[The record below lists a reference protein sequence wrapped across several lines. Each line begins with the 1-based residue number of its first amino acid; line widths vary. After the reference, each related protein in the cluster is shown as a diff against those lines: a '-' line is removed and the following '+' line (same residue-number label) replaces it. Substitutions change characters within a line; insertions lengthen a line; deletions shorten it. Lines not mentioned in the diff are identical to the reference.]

1 MSKLIVTIARLGS
14 GGAERVLS
22 ILSGPFA
29 NHFDEVIYIM
39 WDGGT
44 AYYTLDNRIRLVS
57 LPDCSH
63 RKGRLQ
69 QISTFRRIVK
79 QETPDL
85 ILSFLTPINMLV
97 LTSTLCMR
105 IPVIVAERNDPM
117 FVSGGKLAMLVRDM
131 LYKRAKG
138 ILAQTEYAKS
148 CYHGSLNPK
157 TTVIY
162 NPVTMSKDLVG
173 SALISAKEKMI
184 ISVGSLGLKKDQIT
198 LIKAFHK
205 FYQNHKDYKLVI
217 YGEGKLRGTLEQFI
231 VSIGLKD
238 IVLLPG
244 SSKQVW
250 EAMKKAEIF
259 TLSSTHEG
267 MSNAM
272 IEAMCL
278 GLPVVTTR
286 VAGSTDLINT
296 GENGYIVEVKDV
308 NALAEKMTKLADNPE
323 LRKTMGREAIKVYEK
338 LHVDKISK
346 QWVEYLRGELE

>member
-22 ILSGPFA
+22 ILSGPLA
-29 NHFDEVIYIM
+29 NHFDEVIYVI

-44 AYYTLDNRIRLVS
+44 IYYTLDNRIRLLS

-63 RKGRLQ
+63 CKGRMQ
-69 QISTFRRIVK
+69 QIPTFRRIVK

-97 LTSTLCMR
+97 LTSTLCMK

-117 FVSGGKLAMLVRDM
+117 FVSGGKPAMLVRDM

-148 CYHGSLNPK
+148 CYHGSLNKK

-162 NPVTMSKDLVG
+162 NPVIMSNDLVG
-173 SALISAKEKMI
+173 SALLSEKEKMI
-184 ISVGSLGLKKDQIT
+184 VSVGSLGPKKDQAT
-198 LIKAFHK
+198 LIRAFHQ
-205 FYQNHKDYKLVI
+205 FYQKHKDYKLVI

-231 VSIGLKD
+231 VSLGLKD

-286 VAGSTDLINT
+286 VAGSTDLINS
-296 GENGYIVEVKDV
+296 GENGFIVDVKDV
-308 NALAEKMTKLADNPE
+308 NALAEKMILLVDNPG
-323 LRKTMGREAIKVYEK
+323 LRMTVGREAIKVYDK

-346 QWVEYLRGELE
+346 QWVEYLSGELE